1 MKRLFIALNT
11 WLNTRPYTKAMY
23 ISAIA
28 TLAMAVLSGIMC
40 YTIYQNAQSLRIAE
54 ESLSLA
60 RESVLL
66 QRQEVQLRNRP
77 VILLRDAKL
86 INTSDIG
93 VGPPASTVIEVSLQN
108 VTDIP
113 ANQVTATYR
122 VAIKG
127 RPEWTGNW
135 NIHAL
140 AREHGLSSDTILNKG
155 DIEALNSHGASLQVF
170 YRISYGGML
179 GEEENQY
186 TTSGEIYYVTGEK
199 QFKFRAT
206 EFN

>member
-1 MKRLFIALNT
+1 
-11 WLNTRPYTKAMY
+11 MY
-23 ISAIA
+23 ISATA
-28 TLAMAVLSGIMC
+28 TMAMAVLSGIMC

-54 ESLSLA
+54 DSLSLA

-77 VILLRDAKL
+77 VILLRDARL

-113 ANQVTATYR
+113 ANKVTATYR

-127 RPEWTGNW
+127 RPEWKGSW

-140 AREHGLSSDTILNKG
+140 AREHGLSSDIILNQG
-155 DIEALNSHGASLQVF
+155 DVEALNRPGASLQVF
-170 YRISYGGML
+170 YKISYGGML
-179 GEEENQY
+179 GEKEGQY
-186 TTSGEIYYVTGEK
+186 TTSGEIYYSTAEK